1 MSALYHI
8 FRDAAG
14 VSTDTRTLQ
23 PGELFFALSGP
34 NFNGNEF
41 ATQALDKGAA
51 AVIIDQDIP
60 TTDDRIVRV
69 DDSLKSLQEL
79 ATAHRMLWELQ
90 SSHSLAAMAKQQRRS
105 LSMQYSKKNSVLL
118 QPREI

>member
-23 PGELFFALSGP
+23 SGELFFALSGP

-41 ATQALDKGAA
+41 AVQALDKGA
-51 AVIIDQDIP
+51 
-60 TTDDRIVRV
+60 
-69 DDSLKSLQEL
+69 
-79 ATAHRMLWELQ
+79 
-90 SSHSLAAMAKQQRRS
+90 
-105 LSMQYSKKNSVLL
+105 
-118 QPREI
+118 

>member
-23 PGELFFALSGP
+23 SGELFFALSGP

-41 ATQALDKGAA
+41 AVQALDKGAS

-60 TTDDRIVRV
+60 TTDERILRV
-69 DDSLKSLQEL
+69 DN
-79 ATAHRMLWELQ
+79 
-90 SSHSLAAMAKQQRRS
+90 SSVP
-105 LSMQYSKKNSVLL
+105 YG
-118 QPREI
+118 